1 MKKIL
6 DLLKAIDNA
15 NPKDVITSILFYSDG
30 SGQIYESGEK
40 EIAHFDTFEEAEKS
54 LEKILIDFKSK

>member
-15 NPKDVITSILFYSDG
+15 NPKDVITSIFLFGWKRSD
-30 SGQIYESGEK
+30 
-40 EIAHFDTFEEAEKS
+40 
-54 LEKILIDFKSK
+54 L

>member
-30 SGQIYESGEK
+30 SGRIYESGEK